1 MHVPAYAILDKPLF
15 GWPMWTAFVTPL
27 AGLLMFGIMYLLFRK
42 AMKFYRSTG
51 S

>member
-1 MHVPAYAILDKPLF
+1 MILDKPLY

-27 AGLLMFGIMYLLFRK
+27 SGLALFGIMYLLFRK
-42 AMKFYRSTG
+42 AMRFYRSTG